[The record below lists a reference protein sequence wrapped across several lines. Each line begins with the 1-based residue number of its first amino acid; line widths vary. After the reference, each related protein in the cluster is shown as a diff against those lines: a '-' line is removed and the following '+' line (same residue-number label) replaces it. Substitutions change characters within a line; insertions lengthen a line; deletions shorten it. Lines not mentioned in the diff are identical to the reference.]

1 MATSEVDIC
10 NSALAKLGV
19 EPITSFLDNTKR
31 GRLCAL
37 QYPKIRTKILRMH
50 PWNFAAKQ
58 VQLTPLVTPPL
69 FEYSYQYNL
78 PADFIRTVDAYRP
91 GTRYTIE
98 GKFILSNDGVMDFTY
113 IYDVKDVNL
122 FDTLFSELLALG
134 MAVELCYPLVQSREL
149 YTSLLQV
156 FMEEIRLVRTVN
168 AQDTIPKSMEPDY
181 LINSRRTW
189 FDPTR
194 GGIPY

>member
-37 QYPKIRTKILRMH
+37 QYPKIRTKLLRMH
-50 PWNFAAKQ
+50 PWNFATKQ

-69 FEYSYQYNL
+69 FEYAYQFNL
-78 PADFIRTVDAYRP
+78 PADFIRTVSAYCP
-91 GTRYTIE
+91 SSRYTLE
-98 GKFILSNDGVMDFTY
+98 GKFILSNDATIDFSY
-113 IYDVKDVNL
+113 IFDVTDVFLYDP
-122 FDTLFSELLALG
+122 LFSELLALG
-134 MAVELCYPLVQSREL
+134 LAIELCYPLVQSREL

-156 FMEEIRLVRTVN
+156 FTEEIRLVRTVN
-168 AQDTIPKSMEPDY
+168 AQDTIPKAMEPDY
-181 LINSRRTW
+181 LLNARRGW
-189 FDPTR
+189 GDPTR
-194 GGIPY
+194 GGNPY

>member
-50 PWNFAAKQ
+50 PWNFATKQ
-58 VQLTPLVTPPL
+58 VQLTPLVAPPL

-78 PADFIRTVDAYRP
+78 PADFIRTVSVYCP
-91 GTRYTIE
+91 SSRYTIE
-98 GKFILSNDGVMDFTY
+98 GKFILSNDATLDFSY
-113 IYDVKDVNL
+113 IFDVQDVNL
-122 FDTLFSELLALG
+122 YDPLFSELLALG
-134 MAVELCYPLVQSREL
+134 LSVELCYPLVQSREL

-156 FMEEIRLVRTVN
+156 FTEEIRLVRTVN

-181 LINSRRTW
+181 LINAR
-189 FDPTR
+189 R
-194 GGIPY
+194 GGWGDRGPY